1 MGIPGIRYWIIAA
14 CLVQQVHAQDGGL
27 PIQSLQPPVP
37 RWKLAPADSAGR
49 ARLSMNRPTW
59 QVGPDNY
66 ARNMGFFCQQ
76 EWRFE
81 KSVRIPLRV
90 RLGNLEYVDRLEGK
104 RR

>member
-1 MGIPGIRYWIIAA
+1 
-14 CLVQQVHAQDGGL
+14 
-27 PIQSLQPPVP
+27 
-37 RWKLAPADSAGR
+37 
-49 ARLSMNRPTW
+49 MNRPTW